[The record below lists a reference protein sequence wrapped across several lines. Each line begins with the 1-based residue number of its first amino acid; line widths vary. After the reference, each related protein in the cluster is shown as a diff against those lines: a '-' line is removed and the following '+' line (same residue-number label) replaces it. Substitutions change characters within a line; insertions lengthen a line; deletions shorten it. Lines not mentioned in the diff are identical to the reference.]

1 MFIYATQT
9 GIIGEFQF
17 QPHANN
23 NKQRKKMCVAH
34 FGSNDIRL
42 ATNYPTNDAIIW
54 NYAKESWQK
63 YNATNTK
70 LKVAG
75 IAVT

>member
-1 MFIYATQT
+1 
-9 GIIGEFQF
+9 
-17 QPHANN
+17 
-23 NKQRKKMCVAH
+23 MCVAH

-54 NYAKESWQK
+54 NYAKETWQK

-75 IAVT
+75 IAIT